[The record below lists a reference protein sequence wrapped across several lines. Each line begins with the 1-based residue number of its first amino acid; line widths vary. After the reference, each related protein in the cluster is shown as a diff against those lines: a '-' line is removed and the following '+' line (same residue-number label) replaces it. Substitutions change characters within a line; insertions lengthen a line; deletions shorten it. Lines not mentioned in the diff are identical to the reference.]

1 MQKEAQEYVK
11 KCDQCQKFALNI
23 HQSGGVL
30 NPFSSPWPFAQWG
43 LDIVGHF
50 PKAAGNKRY
59 LLVGI
64 DYFTKWV
71 ETEPLA
77 NIRDVDAKTFIW
89 KNIVTR
95 FGVSHTL
102 ISNNDLQ
109 FDSKAFKRYC
119 CDLGITNRYS
129 IPAYPQG
136 NGQVKAVNKVIVN
149 GLKKKLDDEKGRWW
163 KNCHTSYGHIRLHH
177 VGQKKRLPFS

>member
-77 NIRDVDAKTFIW
+77 NIRYMDVKKFIW
-89 KNIVTR
+89 KKIVT
-95 FGVSHTL
+95 
-102 ISNNDLQ
+102 
-109 FDSKAFKRYC
+109 
-119 CDLGITNRYS
+119 
-129 IPAYPQG
+129 
-136 NGQVKAVNKVIVN
+136 
-149 GLKKKLDDEKGRWW
+149 
-163 KNCHTSYGHIRLHH
+163 
-177 VGQKKRLPFS
+177 